1 MLEWVYEAE
10 ASSGWHTSPGY
21 FELRQA
27 LGGNKGNM
35 SVSLRNLEAKGLIT
49 VYRTRGGQAS
59 SLWLTKEGKNR
70 VENLARFKFQLT
82 VCDPKLGVPLDVAKR
97 TVHYFWGLM
106 KQAEFS

>member
-1 MLEWVYEAE
+1 MAAKRLSGLQRRVLEWVYEAE
-10 ASSGWHTSPGY
+10 ARSGWHISPGY

-49 VYRTRGGQAS
+49 VYRTRGGQAA

-70 VENLARFKFQLT
+70 VENLKKVLIKNESQQ
-82 VCDPKLGVPLDVAKR
+82 
-97 TVHYFWGLM
+97 
-106 KQAEFS
+106 KQ